1 MKPPLFEYIRAE
13 SIEQA
18 VETISA
24 LGDEA
29 KFIAGGQ
36 SLVPLMALRLAR
48 PSHLVDIGHLPELR
62 RIEVGDDGA
71 LRLGAA
77 AVQRAVER
85 SADVAGACP
94 LLPAAISCIGH
105 FPVRNRGTVGGS
117 IAHGD
122 PASELP
128 LCAVALEVEFVVRGP
143 ANARR
148 VIPASEFFAGTLLTS
163 LEPDELL
170 EEIRVPAW
178 PAGAG
183 WGFHEFSRRSGDY
196 AVIAVA
202 AIVRLAADGTI
213 AVSRIGVA
221 GAGATPL
228 RMLEVEAMLKGQRPD
243 GEVLKDAGAEVA
255 RGIEPHSDIHGSAAF
270 RRQLSAV
277 LTERALADARRRAE
291 AGQ

>member
-1 MKPPLFEYIRAE
+1 VKPPSFEYIRAE
-13 SIEQA
+13 SIEHA
-18 VETISA
+18 VDTMSA

-48 PSHLVDIGHLPELR
+48 PSHLIDIGQLPELR
-62 RIEVGDDGA
+62 RIEVDDDGV
-71 LRLGAA
+71 LRLRAA
-77 AVQRAVER
+77 AVQRTVES

-105 FPVRNRGTVGGS
+105 FPIRNRGTVGGS

-128 LCAVALEVEFVVRGP
+128 LCAVTLEVEFVARGP

-170 EEIRVPAW
+170 EEIRVPVW

-202 AIVRLAADGTI
+202 AILQLAADGTI
-213 AVSRIGVA
+213 ALSRIGVA
-221 GAGATPL
+221 GAGPTPL
-228 RMLEVEAMLKGQRPD
+228 RMREVEAMLQGQRPD

-291 AGQ
+291 ARP